1 MWRVLVVTAGAVAF
15 SLGSAAA
22 VDWTSVVTPYLKIHA
37 ALVEDKVDTVKA
49 DAAFV
54 AAEAAKLGE
63 AGRGV
68 VAAANLLAEAADL
81 EAARAAFM
89 DLSEAL
95 VTAAGE
101 ALPGDV
107 RVAYC
112 PMVKKPWLQRGDAV
126 QNPYFG
132 SRMPTCGYF
141 KKK

>member
-1 MWRVLVVTAGAVAF
+1 MWRVLVVTAGAAAF
-15 SLGSAAA
+15 GFGTAAA

-49 DAAFV
+49 DAALV
-54 AAEAAKLGE
+54 AEEAAKLGD
-63 AGRGV
+63 AGRAV
-68 VAAANLLAEAADL
+68 VAAANTLAAAADL
-81 EAARAAFM
+81 EAARTAFK

-95 VTAAGE
+95 VNAAGE

-112 PMVKKPWLQRGDAV
+112 PMVKQPWLQRGDAI